1 MPSDHRRLT
10 PTLRGHPPGRCTGR
24 VNHAH
29 PTASRRPLLAAALTV
44 LGTATLAGLA
54 GCAGDDAPDT
64 ASGPLTLV
72 VDDCRVSHR
81 TVPAGR
87 HAVAVEGQGR
97 VTLTD
102 PGGGVV
108 LTARGGEEPAE
119 LELSVGTYGVT
130 CEPEGGAV
138 GETRVRVTQAG

>member
-1 MPSDHRRLT
+1 
-10 PTLRGHPPGRCTGR
+10 
-24 VNHAH
+24 VNHTH
-29 PTASRRPLLAAALTV
+29 PTASRRPLLAAALAV

-54 GCAGDDAPDT
+54 ACAGDDRPDS
-64 ASGPLTLV
+64 ARGPLTVV
-72 VDDCRVSHR
+72 VDDCRVSHPS
-81 TVPAGR
+81 VPSGS

-119 LELSVGTYGVT
+119 LELSAGTYGVT
-130 CEPEGGAV
+130 CEPEGGPV